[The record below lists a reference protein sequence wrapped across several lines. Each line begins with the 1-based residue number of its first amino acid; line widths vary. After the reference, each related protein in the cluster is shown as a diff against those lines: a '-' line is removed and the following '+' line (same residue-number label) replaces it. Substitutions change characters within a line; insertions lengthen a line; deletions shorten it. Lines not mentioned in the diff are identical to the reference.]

1 MVNNIELPDGFELDS
16 TGLKLMYRES
26 GCCGDPFPKPVE
38 CIAGITKDSPPN
50 KMEAL
55 IIFGD
60 YLKVKFYEQ
69 RNMKRKTIKKKV
81 KK

>member
-26 GCCGDPFPKPVE
+26 GCCGDPFPKPIE
-38 CIAGITKDSPPN
+38 CSASITEHSPPN

-60 YLKVKFYEQ
+60 YLKVRFYEQ
-69 RNMKRKTIKKKV
+69 RNAKRKVTKKKG
-81 KK
+81 KI